1 MMRHPRWWVPAPFRP
16 VMVAGS
22 VTSVS
27 HLSERLPR
35 RAAVLVLDG
44 ERMKWVAFDCP
55 CNMGH
60 RILVPLDSRV
70 RPHWTVRNV
79 HPFTLYPS
87 IDAET
92 DGRRCHYVIAR
103 GRIVWVPVKK
113 KR

>member
-1 MMRHPRWWVPAPFRP
+1 
-16 VMVAGS
+16 MVAGS
-22 VTSVS
+22 TTSVS
-27 HLSERLPR
+27 QIPKRLPR
-35 RAAVLVLDG
+35 RAVVLVLDG
-44 ERMKWVAFDCP
+44 ERMKWVSFDCL
-55 CNMGH
+55 CNRGH

-87 IDAET
+87 IDSEA

-103 GRIVWVPVKK
+103 GRIVWVLVKK

>member
-22 VTSVS
+22 VKSVS
-27 HLSERLPR
+27 NIPARLPR
-35 RAAVLVLDG
+35 RGAVLVLDG

-55 CNMGH
+55 CNQGH
-60 RILVPLDSRV
+60 RIMVALDNRV
-70 RPHWTVRNV
+70 RPHWAVRNV

-87 IDAET
+87 IDAQT
-92 DGRRCHYVIAR
+92 SGRRCHYVIVR